1 LKANGLIIC
10 VSVLRHEKMNT
21 KTFNNKESTVAI
33 LIVATISILFVA
45 PDALTIPAYALGH
58 WHEGDMENSGEDRT
72 DTSATDER
80 KELVSCLAD
89 TKEGSTPTQDEI
101 KDCLNTVRGGE
112 EDTEGDTSIN
122 DDDGITVRDDD
133 PENSDTLNSIDG
145 SSDTGDSTPSNA
157 DDE

>member
-1 LKANGLIIC
+1 
-10 VSVLRHEKMNT
+10 MNT

-33 LIVATISILFVA
+33 LIVATISVLFVA

-58 WHEGDMENSGEDRT
+58 WHESDMENSGEDRT

-89 TKEGSTPTQDEI
+89 TQEGSIPTQDEV
-101 KDCLNTVRGGE
+101 KHCLNSVRGGE
-112 EDTEGDTSIN
+112 EDPEGDRSIN
-122 DDDGITVRDDD
+122 DDDGITVMDDD
-133 PENSDTLNSIDG
+133 PESSDSLSPTEG
-145 SSDTGDSTPSNA
+145 SSDTGDSTPSYA